1 MYEFD
6 QIDDTP
12 DSCNASGN
20 SPEIRYKFFRYLDD
34 FEDFWCNLLEIDMD
48 MVVKMFDKLKP
59 KLVKA
64 KNDGLESLL

>member
-1 MYEFD
+1 MKIVAKLRFLE
-6 QIDDTP
+6 
-12 DSCNASGN
+12 
-20 SPEIRYKFFRYLDD
+20 KFSDLAD

-59 KLVKA
+59 KIVKA

>member
-1 MYEFD
+1 MKIVAKLRFLE
-6 QIDDTP
+6 
-12 DSCNASGN
+12 
-20 SPEIRYKFFRYLDD
+20 KFSDLAD

-59 KLVKA
+59 KIVKS